1 MEKIFEDIKFK
12 YKFRDYQ
19 EKALTMLEKYKNDK
33 KIHVVAAPGAGKTIL
48 ALELLLRIGKKA
60 LVFAP
65 TIAIK
70 EQWVERLRKD
80 FVSGD
85 KEGLIST
92 DLENPA
98 YITVITYQAM
108 YAMDK
113 KDVNIGS
120 IIKKNN
126 IGTIVLDEAHHL
138 RKVWFRTLKKIIDK
152 LDTVTTVSLTATPP
166 YDNGND
172 FVNYMSLCGDIDAKI
187 TVPQLVKS
195 NCLCPHQ
202 DYVFF
207 NTPTKEQ
214 EEKLDSYKEQTNKF
228 FSRILNND
236 EFIKTVAL
244 HDYIIDTE
252 NHVDEILDNFVLYVS
267 MLSFLDKVNLKYP
280 VNEFNKKIKV
290 PEFDKDMLEIL
301 LKEFLFGDETIEIKI
316 FKDAFKKIKEELNE
330 IGSIEKKEINLK
342 FTKELSDIL
351 LKNSGKLDSISKI
364 IEIETRSL
372 KEKLKLVV
380 VTDFIKD
387 EYYDIETSQINDI
400 GVIPIFK
407 RVLEKNPENKL
418 AVLTGTTIIIP
429 VSEKNILYDL
439 AKEEFRIEKEEIK
452 VRELGINF
460 DYAFVEFESKHQKYA
475 VNLITKLFEKSKI
488 SVLIGTVALIGEG
501 WDAPFINSL
510 VIASFVSSYVTSN
523 QVRGRA
529 IRIDKKDDDKV
540 SNIWHLVCL
549 EKDKGKYILGKD
561 YEDLTRR
568 FTAYDG
574 LNLKIQKIDSGIE
587 RLNIPDKKYTN
598 DEIVSLNLSMMDSS
612 GRRSFVRSSWKNAL
626 RRYVPICKDRI
637 PLAKKFKHRR
647 GHAKEEI
654 KVGLLNALEVFVDLE
669 ILAFVAGTG
678 TTTLVPVILGW
689 GASRCLFSNYSYSK
703 QKLIKRICRATYR
716 CMRDNNMITPKS
728 RYFCENRFNGT
739 FEFGLKDADTHEEL
753 QFVKAIKQSLNITS
767 ENRYIIKDSI
777 YTIAVPEMFSKNK
790 VDAAKFMKYFNRVLN
805 QKHLIYTKTPKGRDI
820 LLKERLKEM

>member
-510 VIASFVSSYVTSN
+510 VIASFVYF
-523 QVRGRA
+523 
-529 IRIDKKDDDKV
+529 
-540 SNIWHLVCL
+540 L
-549 EKDKGKYILGKD
+549 
-561 YEDLTRR
+561 
-568 FTAYDG
+568 
-574 LNLKIQKIDSGIE
+574 SGIF
-587 RLNIPDKKYTN
+587 
-598 DEIVSLNLSMMDSS
+598 NLS
-612 GRRSFVRSSWKNAL
+612 
-626 RRYVPICKDRI
+626 I
-637 PLAKKFKHRR
+637 P
-647 GHAKEEI
+647 E
-654 KVGLLNALEVFVDLE
+654 
-669 ILAFVAGTG
+669 
-678 TTTLVPVILGW
+678 
-689 GASRCLFSNYSYSK
+689 
-703 QKLIKRICRATYR
+703 
-716 CMRDNNMITPKS
+716 
-728 RYFCENRFNGT
+728 
-739 FEFGLKDADTHEEL
+739 
-753 QFVKAIKQSLNITS
+753 
-767 ENRYIIKDSI
+767 SI
-777 YTIAVPEMFSKNK
+777 F
-790 VDAAKFMKYFNRVLN
+790 
-805 QKHLIYTKTPKGRDI
+805 
-820 LLKERLKEM
+820 

>member
-70 EQWVERLRKD
+70 EQWVERLKKD
-80 FVSGD
+80 FIGGD
-85 KEGLIST
+85 KENLIST
-92 DLENPA
+92 DLESPA

-108 YAMDK
+108 YAMDRK
-113 KDVNIGS
+113 NVNIGS

-214 EEKLDSYKEQTNKF
+214 EEKLDSYKEQTNNF
-228 FSRILNND
+228 FNKILTNMK
-236 EFIKTVAL
+236 FIKTVAL
-244 HDYIIDTE
+244 HDYIINTNE
-252 NHVDEILDNFVLYVS
+252 HVDKILDNFVLYVS
-267 MLSFLDKVNLKYP
+267 MLSFLDKVHVNYP
-280 VNEFNKKIKV
+280 LNDFNKKIKV
-290 PEFDKDMLEIL
+290 PEFDKDMLEVL
-301 LKEFLFGDETIEIKI
+301 LEEFLFGDETIEVKI
-316 FKDAFKKIKEELNE
+316 FKDTFKKIKEELSE
-330 IGSIEKKEINLK
+330 IGSIEKKEINLR

-364 IEIETRSL
+364 IEIETGSL
-372 KEKLKLVV
+372 REKLKLVV

-407 RVLEKNPENKL
+407 RVLEKNPDNKL

-429 VSEKNILYDL
+429 VEEKNLLYEL
-439 AKEEFRIEKEEIK
+439 AKSEFGIEKESIK
-452 VRELGINF
+452 IRELGINF
-460 DYAFVEFESKHQKYA
+460 DYAFVEFEDKHKKYA

-529 IRIDKKDDDKV
+529 IRIDKKNPDKV

-549 EKDKGKYILGKD
+549 EKDKNKYILGKD

-574 LNLKIQKIDSGIE
+574 LNLKVQKIDSGIE
-587 RLNIPDKKYTN
+587 RLNVQNKKYSKE
-598 DEIVSLNLSMMDSS
+598 EILSLNLSMMDLS
-612 GRRSFVRSSWKNAL
+612 GRRSYVSSSWKNAL
-626 RRYVPICKDRI
+626 KRYVPICKDRI
-637 PLAKKFKHRR
+637 PLAKKFKHRKGFEKEVASR
-647 GHAKEEI
+647 GFFNLA
-654 KVGLLNALEVFVDLE
+654 EVVIDYG
-669 ILAFVAGTG
+669 ILTYSIG
-678 TTTLVPVILGW
+678 I
-689 GASRCLFSNYSYSK
+689 GASVLAPLVGIGLSRYVFSNYTYSK
-703 QKLIKRICRATYR
+703 QKLIKRICRATFL
-716 CMRDNNMITPKS
+716 CMRDNNMIATNSK
-728 RYFCENRFNGT
+728 YFCDSKSNGVY
-739 FEFGLKDADTHEEL
+739 EFGLKGADTHEEL

-790 VDAAKFMKYFNRVLN
+790 NDATKFMKYFNKVLN
-805 QKHLIYTKTPKGRDI
+805 VNKNLIYTKTPKGRDV
-820 LLKERLKEM
+820 LLKERLKDM